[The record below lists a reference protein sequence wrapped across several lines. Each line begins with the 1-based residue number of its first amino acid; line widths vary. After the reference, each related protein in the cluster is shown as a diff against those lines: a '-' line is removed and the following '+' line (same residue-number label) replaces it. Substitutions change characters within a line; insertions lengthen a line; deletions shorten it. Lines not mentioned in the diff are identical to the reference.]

1 MTAKRI
7 PGLDPLTGAASSS
20 DDSLVIFDTSED
32 TTKRITRSQL
42 SLALAT
48 DLTSTFLPLTGGT
61 LTGATVVSVA
71 SASTALRVTQTGA
84 GNAILIED
92 SANPDS
98 SPVVVDSTGK
108 LGIGKTTPVVSVD
121 ITATDAIRLPAGT
134 TAQQPSGGISLP
146 GMIRFNTTNSSFEGY
161 NGSVWSAVGSGA
173 SGAGTDQIFWENQT
187 TVTTDYSIGGS
198 KTGSWN
204 AMTAGPITINGGVT
218 VTIPTGSTWTIV

>member
-7 PGLDPLTGAASSS
+7 SALTALTGAASSS

-42 SLALAT
+42 ALAVVP
-48 DLTSTFLPLTGGT
+48 DLAATFFPFTGGT
-61 LTGATVVSVA
+61 ITGTTVVSVA
-71 SASTALRVTQTGA
+71 SATTALRVTQTGA
-84 GNAILIED
+84 GNALLIED

-108 LGIGKTTPVVSVD
+108 LGIGKTTPVVSLD

-134 TAQQPSGGISLP
+134 NAEQPSGGISLA
-146 GMIRFNTTNSSFEGY
+146 GMMRFNTTQAAFEGY
-161 NGSVWSAVGSGA
+161 NGAVWAAVGSGA
-173 SGAGTDQIFWENQT
+173 SGASGDQIFWENQT
-187 TVTTDYSIGGS
+187 TVTADYSVGGS

-204 AMTAGPITINGGVT
+204 AMTAGPISINGGVT